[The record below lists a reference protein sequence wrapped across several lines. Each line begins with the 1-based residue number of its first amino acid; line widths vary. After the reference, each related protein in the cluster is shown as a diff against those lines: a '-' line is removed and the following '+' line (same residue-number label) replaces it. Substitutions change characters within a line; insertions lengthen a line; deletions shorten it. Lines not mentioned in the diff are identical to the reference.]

1 MKKIVLLLSLAIGL
15 FAVDA
20 TIAIVNKGLAL
31 PKIVLQDATTM
42 VSDQAFK
49 SRFHKIMLGD
59 LKVSSDFEV
68 VDEYIQSSY
77 EGDSNTNVMSEKSA
91 QLIFRYALEGSPST
105 PLRLKVKLINAK
117 TATTQY
123 ERAYTMDD
131 GAKFPFLAHKAI
143 VELVNELKMPPVNWM
158 EKFIVFAKGT
168 GSKQSEIVVADYTL
182 TYQKVIVR
190 GGLNIFPK
198 WSGADQSAFYYSDY
212 SGAKLVLYKFELATG
227 KKTKILETSGGMLV
241 ASDVSESGD
250 KLLLTMAPQDQPDI
264 YIYDLNSKKLKQI
277 TNYSG
282 IDVNGN
288 FVDHDSKVVFVSDRL
303 GYPNIFSQ
311 SVNGGA
317 VEQMVYHGKNNNSVS
332 AYQNYVV
339 YSSREDA
346 KSEFGTRDFNI
357 YLISTKTEYIR
368 QLTAS
373 GKNLYPRFSSDGQSV
388 VFIKELGGQSSLG
401 IIRVNENKSFQ
412 FPLKIGKIQSI
423 DW

>member
-1 MKKIVLLLSLAIGL
+1 MKKIILLIGLAVGL
-15 FAVDA
+15 FAADA
-20 TIAIVNKGLAL
+20 TISIVNRGMAL

-42 VSDQAFK
+42 VADQAFK

-68 VDEYIQSSY
+68 VDEYIASSY
-77 EGDSNTNVMSEKSA
+77 EGDSNTNVMSEKGA
-91 QLIFRYALEGSPST
+91 QLIFRYALEGSPNS
-105 PLRLKVKLINAK
+105 PLTLRVKLINAK

-123 ERAYTMDD
+123 ERIYTMND
-131 GAKFPFLAHKAI
+131 GAKFPFLAHKSI

-158 EKFIVFAKGT
+158 EKFIIFAKGT

-182 TYQKVIVR
+182 TYQKVLVR

-198 WSGADQSAFYYSDY
+198 WASADQSAFYYSDY
-212 SGAKLVLYKFELATG
+212 SGKKIVLYKFDLATG
-227 KKTKILETSGGMLV
+227 QKSKILDTNGGMLV
-241 ASDVSESGD
+241 ASDVSERGD

-264 YIYDLNSKKLKQI
+264 YTYDLNSKRLSQI

-288 FVDHDSKVVFVSDRL
+288 FVDNDTKVVFVSDRL

-311 SVNGGA
+311 NISGGA

-332 AYQNYVV
+332 TYKNYIV
-339 YSSREDA
+339 YSSREDE
-346 KSEFGTRDFNI
+346 KGEFGSRDFNI
-357 YLISTKTEYIR
+357 YMISTQTEYIR

-373 GKNLYPRFSSDGQSV
+373 GKNFYPRFSSDGQSV

>member
-1 MKKIVLLLSLAIGL
+1 MRKIILFVALAVGL
-15 FAVDA
+15 FAADA
-20 TIAIVNKGLAL
+20 TISIVNKGVAL
-31 PKIVLQDATTM
+31 PKIVLQDAT
-42 VSDQAFK
+42 SSGGDQAFK
-49 SRFHKIMLGD
+49 SRFYKIMLGD

-68 VDEYIQSSY
+68 VDEYIQSSF
-77 EGDSNTNVMSEKSA
+77 EGDSNTNVMSDKGAE
-91 QLIFRYALEGSPST
+91 LIFRYAIEGSPSGS
-105 PLRLKVKLINAK
+105 LLLKVKLINAK
-117 TATTQY
+117 NATTKY
-123 ERAYTMDD
+123 EKSYTMSD
-131 GAKFPFLAHKAI
+131 GSKFPFLAHKAV
-143 VELVNELKMPPVNWM
+143 VELINELNMPPVNWM

-182 TYQKVIVR
+182 TYQKVVVR

-198 WSGADQSAFYYSDY
+198 WAGADQSAFYYSDY
-212 SGAKLVLYKFELATG
+212 SGANLVLYKFELASG
-227 KKTKILETSGGMLV
+227 KKSKILETSGGMLV

-264 YIYDLNSKKLKQI
+264 YTYDLNSKKLKQI

-288 FVDHDSKVVFVSDRL
+288 FVDNDSKIVFVSDRL
-303 GYPNIFSQ
+303 GYPNIFLQ
-311 SVNGGA
+311 GLNGEA
-317 VEQMVYHGKNNNSVS
+317 LEQMVYHGKNNNSVS
-332 AYQNYVV
+332 AYKNYIV
-339 YSSREDA
+339 YSSREES
-346 KSEFGTRDFNI
+346 KSEGGARDFNI

-368 QLTAS
+368 QLTAN

-401 IIRVNENKSFQ
+401 IIRVNENRSFQ